1 MKIFGRRRDKGQ
13 SLTDDLVARR
23 NRVGRWAALLV
34 FGVLAIGLA
43 ASADRQSLMPGPL
56 SAAHGSLSQCQ
67 DCHSGIGEGKFG
79 WLHRVIAPSDPH
91 GDSKSCMSCH
101 KIARDALNP
110 HGVNERRL
118 SERRQ
123 TLAKLVKPGDT
134 TLLAN
139 ARHYLFTAQSATSE
153 GVFCATCHTE
163 HDGRRA
169 DMTKVA
175 DSRCQACHVI
185 QFDDFEDGHLD
196 YRNYPF
202 RRRTRIQF
210 DHDQHFKTNFPEAV
224 SRKRNTGKVPE
235 RCVDCHE
242 PSADRLH
249 MAVKPFSQTCA
260 SCHLGQILGKERATG
275 PKGVALL
282 TLPGL
287 DVETLRDKKYAL
299 GNWPRD
305 SEAEV
310 SPLMALLIGVDDR
323 RRGLLRIVQG
333 LDLLDLSKASENQLN
348 AVTAFAW
355 EVKKLIHDLITSETS
370 MIKNRIRQATGT
382 KISEERVGR
391 LIAALPRD
399 VLIGTQQEWLPDLSR
414 EIADYTK
421 KGGDAAFK
429 FKVPQEKPAT
439 KVADWASKTE
449 TKKVER
455 AIAQQASS
463 GQAVPGPDSWSISP
477 FGELIKGEADRRRRE
492 AERRE
497 AEQAEKAAER
507 EEAEQASA
515 KEEAEEPPD
524 KAGSSYATFSEK
536 LDSEAWAALGGWYRR
551 DFAIL
556 YRPARHKD
564 QFLRTWLDITSRRSG
579 RKAST
584 QAMLD
589 AAFAHLS
596 NKDAQGQCTKCHSVD
611 DVIRRGGRR
620 PTRLINWAPATH
632 ALKAQR
638 FTRFLHEP
646 HFGVVGEKGCLTCHD
661 MAKPAAN
668 KPAYKATYKSGDPL
682 MFVSNFQSINKKTCD
697 ECHNEASSLQDC
709 TLCHNYHVTKV
720 QSPDMATSIPKAAAA
735 PKK

>member
-1 MKIFGRRRDKGQ
+1 M
-13 SLTDDLVARR
+13 
-23 NRVGRWAALLV
+23 ALLV
-34 FGVLAIGLA
+34 FGVLAVGLA

-56 SAAHGSLSQCQ
+56 SAAHGSLSNCQ
-67 DCHSGIGEGKFG
+67 DCHSGVGEGKFG

-91 GDSKSCMSCH
+91 ADSKSCMSCH
-101 KIARDALNP
+101 KITRDALNP
-110 HGVNERRL
+110 HGVDDRTLKQRTE
-118 SERRQ
+118 
-123 TLAKLVKPGDT
+123 TLAKLVKPDDT

-139 ARHYLFTAQSATSE
+139 ARHYLFTAESATSN

-185 QFDDFEDGHLD
+185 QFDDFENGHLD

-224 SRKRNTGKVPE
+224 SRKRNTGKVPG

-249 MAVKPFSQTCA
+249 MAVKPFSQTCG
-260 SCHLGQILGKERATG
+260 SCHLSQILGKERATG

-287 DVETLRDKKYAL
+287 DVETLQDKKYAL

-333 LDLLDLSKASENQLN
+333 LDLLDLSKASENQLK

-355 EVKKLIHDLITSETS
+355 EIKKLIHDLITSDTS
-370 MIKNRIRQATGT
+370 MIKNRIRKATGT

-399 VLIGTQQEWLPDLSR
+399 VLIGSQQEWLPNLS
-414 EIADYTK
+414 EEVAEYDE
-421 KGGDAAFK
+421 KGGAAAFQ

-449 TKKVER
+449 TKKVEPIVEQPAALAR
-455 AIAQQASS
+455 TNAS
-463 GQAVPGPDSWSISP
+463 GQAVPGPNSWSISP
-477 FGELIKGEADRRRRE
+477 FGQLVKGEADRKRLE

-497 AEQAEKAAER
+497 AAEAEKAAER
-507 EEAEQASA
+507 EDAGGASD
-515 KEEAEEPPD
+515 KEEVEDPAD
-524 KAGSSYATFSEK
+524 KAQNNYATFSEK
-536 LDSEAWAALGGWYRR
+536 IDSEAWAALGGWYRR

-564 QFLRTWLDITSRRSG
+564 AFLRTWLDISSRRNA
-579 RKAST
+579 RNRST

-589 AAFAHLS
+589 AAFSHLS
-596 NKDAQGQCTKCHSVD
+596 GKDAQGQCTKCHSVD
-611 DVIRRGGRR
+611 EVKRRDGRQPAR
-620 PTRLINWAPATH
+620 VINWAPATY
-632 ALKAQR
+632 ALKARR

-661 MAKPAAN
+661 MAKPAAG
-668 KPAYKATYKSGDPL
+668 KAAYKTTYKGGDPFS
-682 MFVSNFQSINKKTCD
+682 FVSNFQSVNKKTCD
-697 ECHNEASSLQDC
+697 ECHNKSSSLQDC

-720 QSPDMATSIPKAAAA
+720 ESPDMATSIPKTASV